1 MIDFSDS
8 LNFGKDRL
16 TEFCL
21 HKPLLLG
28 LHVGCRVARN
38 GFGSKWE
45 CHCKLK
51 RTGSQTRRRPVFGW
65 LNSLCFLYLESPRPS
80 NNGVAISSLDVLFG
94 SETRNGDSRSQSQP
108 AAGDAETRVAET
120 VPRRE
125 AASAIAAGLP

>member
-8 LNFGKDRL
+8 LNFGKDHL

-28 LHVGCRVARN
+28 LHVGCRAVARN

-51 RTGSQTRRRPVFGW
+51 RTGSQTRRRPVLGW
-65 LNSLCFLYLESPRPS
+65 FNSLCFLYLESPRPS
-80 NNGVAISSLDVLFG
+80 NNGVAISSRWIFCLAQKREA
-94 SETRNGDSRSQSQP
+94 ETPGPRSQSQP
-108 AAGDAETRVAET
+108 AAGDAET